1 MTKYII
7 GTISELDSPLT
18 PSMKGER
25 AVAYYLRHIS
35 KEDRMRER
43 EEVLNTTEE
52 DIRSYAKMLEDIMNK
67 NFYTVLGND
76 SKIKANSSLFN
87 NLENVFK

>member
-1 MTKYII
+1 M
-7 GTISELDSPLT
+7 
-18 PSMKGER
+18 R

-52 DIRSYAKMLEDIMNK
+52 DIRSYAKNAGGHNE
-67 NFYTVLGND
+67 
-76 SKIKANSSLFN
+76 
-87 NLENVFK
+87 